1 MAQFFIY
8 DIIFLILFTAVV
20 AFFLYKNR
28 KNLARDGWM
37 FLYKTK
43 WGINS
48 MKKFDEKYHKILG
61 YLRYVIVTL
70 GYLLMAI
77 MIYMLLQT
85 VYIYISE
92 PNITDT
98 IKAPPIAPLIPYFP
112 ELFGMES
119 YFPPF
124 YFTYFLVALAIVAI
138 VHEFAHGIYMRYSKT
153 KIKSTGLAFLGPIL
167 GAFVEEDKENFHTKD
182 RFNQMSVL
190 GAGVFANVLFAI
202 IFYLI
207 YTGFF
212 YLTFTSGGFIF
223 NSYAVTPINSTLI
236 QDINH
241 YENYSTINLIN
252 NNQTYFLEGNLMNQL
267 NSSYEII
274 YAYDASPAYLNKIK
288 GIIIGINNY
297 TIKDQET
304 LSETLSYY
312 SPNDN
317 ITLYSL
323 YEEEVLEYN
332 ITLGKNPLDQD
343 KAFLGITHLSSSSN
357 NKLQLFLAELM
368 GFSQDSTYY
377 KPKYNND
384 LIYFF
389 YHLFWWVMIINFLVA
404 LFNMLPLGILDGGRF
419 FYLTIEKFTK
429 KEKTAMIIFNIIRRF
444 IIFLFILMMVIWLFR
459 II

>member
-1 MAQFFIY
+1 
-8 DIIFLILFTAVV
+8 
-20 AFFLYKNR
+20 
-28 KNLARDGWM
+28 M

-48 MKKFDEKYHKILG
+48 MKKFDEKYHKVLG
-61 YLRYVIVTL
+61 YLRYVIVTV

-85 VYIYISE
+85 VYIYMSQ

-153 KIKSTGLAFLGPIL
+153 KIKSTGLVFLGPIL
-167 GAFVEEDKENFHTKD
+167 GAFVEEDKQNFHKKD

-202 IFYLI
+202 LFYFI

-212 YLTFTSGGFIF
+212 YLTFTQGGFIF
-223 NSYAVTPINSTLI
+223 NSYAVTPINSSLI
-236 QDINH
+236 QDFNH
-241 YENYSTINLIN
+241 YENYSTIDLAN
-252 NNQTYFLEGNLMNQL
+252 NKTYYIEGILANQL

-274 YAYDASPAYLNKIK
+274 YAYDPSPAYLNKIK
-288 GIIIGINNY
+288 GVIIGIDDY
-297 TIKDQET
+297 IIKNQET

-312 SPNDN
+312 NPGDEV
-317 ITLYSL
+317 ILYSL
-323 YEEEVLEYN
+323 YEGEILEYN
-332 ITLGKNPLDQD
+332 IALGENPLDSS
-343 KAFLGITHLSSSSN
+343 KAFLGITYLSSSTN
-357 NKLQLFLAELM
+357 NKIQLFLAKLM

-377 KPKYNND
+377 MPKYNND

-389 YHLFWWVMIINFLVA
+389 YHLFWWIMVINFLVA

-419 FYLTIEKFTK
+419 FYLTVEKFTK
-429 KEKTAMIIFNIIRRF
+429 KEKTAVIIFNIVRRL
-444 IIFLFILMMVIWLFR
+444 IILLFVLMMVIWLIR
-459 II
+459 III